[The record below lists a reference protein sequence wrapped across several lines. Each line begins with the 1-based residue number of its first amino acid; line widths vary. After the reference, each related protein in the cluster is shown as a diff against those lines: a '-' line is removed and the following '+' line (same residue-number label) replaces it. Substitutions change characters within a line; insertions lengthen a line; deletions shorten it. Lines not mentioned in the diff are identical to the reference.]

1 MESTSA
7 VKVAVVV
14 SMSQTLLCLKMPW
27 QMLVPA
33 LSLWLQMLALERTP
47 RLMSLALRH
56 VGATPH

>member
-14 SMSQTLLCLKMPW
+14 SMSHTLLCLKMPW
-27 QMLVPA
+27 QMFVPA
-33 LSLWLQMLALERTP
+33 MWLQMLALERTP